1 MECCPGKSHEQRSL
15 GGYSTWDHKE
25 QDSTER
31 LNNNRV
37 LQTKADWGAFEKEWW
52 RYILQIKPVLI
63 KILTN
68 IEDNDCEALC
78 HPCLNLLSIESVA
91 QISMRC
97 PILLFSLNQ
106 INQPWLFYKSV
117 FPCGSDGKK
126 STCNEG
132 HPGARS
138 LGWEDPLKKGKATHS
153 SILTWRIPC
162 TVQSNGSQTVGHD

>member
-1 MECCPGKSHEQRSL
+1 MQNRQTGERFRNDHCIQHLEVIMECCPGKSHGQRSL
-15 GGYSTWDHKE
+15 GGYSTWDHMGSHGITV

-31 LNNNRV
+31 LNNRM

-63 KILTN
+63 EILTN

-78 HPCLNLLSIESVA
+78 HPCLNLLSIDSVA
-91 QISMRC
+91 QISMRH
-97 PILLFSLNQ
+97 PIPLFSLSQ

-117 FPCGSDGKK
+117 FPCGSAGKE

-132 HPGARS
+132 DPG
-138 LGWEDPLKKGKATHS
+138 
-153 SILTWRIPC
+153 I
-162 TVQSNGSQTVGHD
+162 